1 MNILVLNAGSSS
13 LKFALYSIEASRE
26 QLLLSGIAEPL
37 GGSEAYL
44 TLKGDCEHGGS
55 QRLSEPTHAAAVE
68 LLLQLLHQRGLTAS
82 ASAHRVVHGGRSFTT
97 PVLADSGVVKV
108 LADLNELAPLHN
120 PPAVTCLRAVLR
132 AQPSLPAV
140 LHFDTGFHAHMPP
153 VAHRYALPPRLCLDG
168 AVRRYGFHGIS
179 YQWALGRLATSLART
194 PAYPR
199 LVMCHL
205 GAGASVCAVFNGRS
219 IDTTMGF
226 TPQEGLVMATR
237 SGDVDPGLLLY
248 LVNNRGYRAAELEH
262 LLTRESGMLALSGI
276 SGDVRQ
282 LDAAAAA
289 GSEPAQLA
297 LDIFAY
303 RVRKTIGAYAAALGG
318 LDALL
323 FTGGI
328 GQNSSTMRIRITTGL
343 QFLGINL
350 DEPRNTMRAVD
361 DLYQIGCEGAM
372 VDIWVAAANEELQ
385 MARDTIALL
394 STRD

>member
-1 MNILVLNAGSSS
+1 MDILVLNAGSSS
-13 LKFALYSIEASRE
+13 LKFALYAMEQHRE
-26 QLLLSGIAEPL
+26 QLLVSGIAEPF
-37 GGSEAYL
+37 GSSEAYL
-44 TLKGDCEHGGS
+44 HVKDDTGNDFKE
-55 QRLSEPTHAAAVE
+55 RLSQATHAVAVDR
-68 LLLQLLHQRGLTAS
+68 LLQYLREGGLHAS
-82 ASAHRVVHGGRSFTT
+82 ASAHRVVHGGRGFTR
-97 PVLADSGVVKV
+97 PVLADDQVVAA
-108 LADLNELAPLHN
+108 LGALNELAPLHN

-140 LHFDTGFHAHMPP
+140 LHFDTAFHAEMPP
-153 VAHRYALPPRLCLDG
+153 VAFRYALPSTLCQDG

-179 YQWALGRLATSLART
+179 YQWALGRLTEMVGRS
-194 PAYPR
+194 PAYSR

-205 GAGASVCAVFNGRS
+205 GAGASMCAVLDGSS

-248 LVNNRGYRAAELEH
+248 LVNSKGYSAAELEH
-262 LLTRESGMLALSGI
+262 LLTRQSGMLAISGL
-276 SGDVRQ
+276 SGDVRR
-282 LDAAAAA
+282 LDEAAAA

-328 GQNSSTMRIRITTGL
+328 GQNSAAMRLNISSGL
-343 QFLGINL
+343 QFLGVDL
-350 DEPRNTMRAVD
+350 DENLNSVKPAAD
-361 DLYQIGCEGAM
+361 IYQIGRTGAP
-372 VDIWVAAANEELQ
+372 VDCWVAAANEELQ
-385 MARDTIALL
+385 MARDTVNIL